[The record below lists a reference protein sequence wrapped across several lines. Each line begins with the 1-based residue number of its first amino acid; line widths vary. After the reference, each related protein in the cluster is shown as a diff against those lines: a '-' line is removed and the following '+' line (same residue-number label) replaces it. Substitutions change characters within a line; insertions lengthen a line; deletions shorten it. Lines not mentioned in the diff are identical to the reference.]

1 MIHYNNELTDKL
13 ELASKELER
22 LNALLKV
29 KLDDIEKWKQRL
41 SSKDAELS
49 QYKNLQNDVAQY

>member
-49 QYKNLQNDVAQY
+49 QYKNL